1 MRWYWYYWDFYGI
14 REMLYPTII
23 NLKET
28 HMQMQMSV
36 DEAKDRAKAL
46 MQGGYH

>member
-1 MRWYWYYWDFYGI
+1 MFY
-14 REMLYPTII
+14 PII
-23 NLKET
+23 IDMKET
-28 HMQMQMSV
+28 RMQMKMSV